1 MAFAL
6 MMVTLMQ
13 EGKGEHRNKAMT
25 NKKGVHNMKKL
36 ILVLIGALFLPWLAI
51 SAAAQDKA
59 DPLAAQVEAIT
70 APLVGRVGFAA
81 QLIGSDK
88 IISHNGDMTFPMA
101 STYKVPAAVTLLKRV
116 EAGEVKLDQM
126 VELPLDDMVTGDNV
140 IAQNFVH
147 PGLQL
152 SVANLIEAMIT
163 MSDNTATDA
172 VFSLAGGPEAITA
185 AMRKLGIKDMRIDR
199 NTKDLIMDMAGMD
212 DPATVAAVKEFL
224 QSNPERVQQ
233 FVTMPKDPKFEADPR
248 DQSTP
253 FAMLDLLMK
262 IDSASA
268 INKGSRDFLIASMSR
283 TRTGAGRIKG
293 LLPRGTP
300 VAHKTGT
307 SIGTANDVG
316 YVTLPDGRRFAVAIF
331 TSSSDTPLADR
342 DRAVAEVARTLYDH
356 FATN

>member
-1 MAFAL
+1 
-6 MMVTLMQ
+6 
-13 EGKGEHRNKAMT
+13 
-25 NKKGVHNMKKL
+25 MKKL
-36 ILVLIGALFLPWLAI
+36 ILVLICTLPLPWLAMP
-51 SAAAQDKA
+51 AAAQDQA
-59 DPLAAQVEAIT
+59 DPLSAQVEAIT
-70 APLVGRVGFAA
+70 APLAGRVGFAA
-81 QLIGSDK
+81 RLIGSDK
-88 IISHNGDMTFPMA
+88 IVAYNADMTFPMA

-116 EAGEVKLDQM
+116 EAGEVKLDHM

-172 VFSLAGGPEAITA
+172 VFSLAGGPGAITA
-185 AMRKLGIKDMRIDR
+185 AMRKLGIEDMRIDR
-199 NTKDLIMDMAGMD
+199 NTKDLIRDMAGMD
-212 DPATVAAVKEFL
+212 RPATVAAVAEFL
-224 QSNPERVQQ
+224 QSNPERAAQ
-233 FVTMPKDPKFEADPR
+233 FVAMPKDPEYEADPR

-253 FAMLDLLMK
+253 VAMLDLLMQ
-262 IDSASA
+262 IDSANA
-268 INKGSRDFLIASMSR
+268 ISEDSRDFLIASMSR

-307 SIGTANDVG
+307 SSGVANDVG
-316 YVTLPDGRRFAVAIF
+316 YVTLPDGRRFAIVIF
-331 TSSSDTPLADR
+331 TTSSDTPLADR
-342 DRAVAEVARTLYDH
+342 DRAVAEVARTLYDY

>member
-1 MAFAL
+1 
-6 MMVTLMQ
+6 
-13 EGKGEHRNKAMT
+13 MT
-25 NKKGVHNMKKL
+25 NKNGEHNMKKFT
-36 ILVLIGALFLPWLAI
+36 LVLICMLLLPWLAMP
-51 SAAAQDKA
+51 AAAKDQA

-88 IISHNGDMTFPMA
+88 IIAYNGDMTFPMA

-116 EAGEVKLDQM
+116 EAGEVKLDDM
-126 VELPLDDMVTGDNV
+126 VELHLDDMVAGDNV
-140 IAQNFVH
+140 IAENFVH

-152 SVANLIEAMIT
+152 SVANLIEPMIT
-163 MSDNTATDA
+163 MSDNTAADF
-172 VFSLAGGPEAITA
+172 VISLAGGPKAITD

-199 NTKDLIMDMAGMD
+199 NIKDLFRDVLGMD
-212 DPATVAAVKEFL
+212 SPATVAAVEEFM
-224 QSNPERVQQ
+224 QSNPEM
-233 FVTMPKDPKFEADPR
+233 VTQLVTFPKNPKYEADPR

-262 IDSASA
+262 IDSATA
-268 INKGSRDFLIASMSR
+268 ISEDSRDFLIASMSR

-307 SIGTANDVG
+307 GTGVANDVG
-316 YVTLPDGRRFAVAIF
+316 YVTLPDGRRFAIAIY
-331 TSSSDTPLADR
+331 TASSDTPMADR
-342 DRAVAEVARTLYDH
+342 DRAVAEVARTLYDY